1 MPDKSKGFAAR
12 STERIRNINW
22 KDSRTRRI
30 LFITAG
36 VIILLIAAGGGYTYY
51 QQKQVAASASSSNAV
66 QTAVARM
73 GSITIDATG
82 SGTLV
87 GGNNTSL
94 SFPIAGVV
102 KDLYVQVGQD
112 VKKGQPLADLQDT
125 RLLEA
130 AVSQAEGNLA
140 AAQKAKDDL
149 QVSGP
154 ANIAAAQAAL
164 VTAQVNLNTAKNK
177 VLTWVSHRGSDDM
190 ITTAD
195 SNVAVAKL
203 HLDDAQAYFD
213 KFKSKP
219 ISDVNYIEAN
229 SRLIAAQ
236 TAYQQAKSNLDYL
249 EAKPTPL
256 EVQKNDYALAIAQDA
271 VAKAQS
277 DLKFLQD
284 NNGVNPADNGA
295 AESNLVT
302 AEVAL
307 DKAKENLA
315 NATLTAPFD
324 GTILTIAAKAGD
336 AVTTDPFI
344 TIADLQNPDINFSY
358 DETDMDKVAVGN
370 KAQIVFDALPDSTFN
385 ATVTSVNPSLT
396 TQGGVSVLTGVAT
409 LDDVSTSNNAAISN
423 NATTSEGTAT
433 PLQRFVE
440 GMTASVDVINAQAQ
454 NVLLVPVE
462 AVRDLGDGQYGV
474 FVIGPDGKITLKIV
488 TVGLKDITSA
498 EIKSGLTAGETVT
511 TGVVQTKSS
520 SNGQ

>member
-1 MPDKSKGFAAR
+1 MSEKPKGFIAR
-12 STERIRNINW
+12 NLERVRNINW
-22 KDSRTRRI
+22 KDKRTRRT
-30 LFITAG
+30 LFITG
-36 VIILLIAAGGGYTYY
+36 SVIILLIAAGGGYAYY
-51 QQKQVAASASSSNAV
+51 QQKQSAASASSSDAV

-102 KDLYVQVGQD
+102 KDLYVQVGQE

-130 AVSQAEGNLA
+130 AVSEAEGNLA

-149 QVSGP
+149 
-154 ANIAAAQAAL
+154 AAGADGNLATAKLAL
-164 VTAQVNLNTAKNK
+164 VTAQINLNDAKNK
-177 VLTWVSHRGSDDM
+177 VLTWVSHRGSDTM
-190 ITTAD
+190 ID
-195 SNVAVAKL
+195 SANSALAVAGVN
-203 HLDDAQAYFD
+203 LDNAETFFGR
-213 KFKSKP
+213 FKSKP
-219 ISDVNYIEAN
+219 LTDQDRIEAE
-229 SRLIAAQ
+229 SRLISAQ
-236 TAYQQAKSNLDYL
+236 TAYQQAKSNLNYL
-249 EAKPTPL
+249 ESKPTPL
-256 EVQKNDYALAIAQDA
+256 EVQKNDENLAIAQAA
-271 VAKAQS
+271 VTKAES
-277 DLKFLQD
+277 DLKTLQD
-284 NNGVNPADNGA
+284 NNGINPAESGVAD
-295 AESNLVT
+295 SNLVT
-302 AEVAL
+302 AQVAL
-307 DKAKENLA
+307 DKANENLA
-315 NATLTAPFD
+315 NATLKAPFD

-336 AVTTDPFI
+336 SVTTDPFI
-344 TIADLQNPDINFSY
+344 TMADLAHPDINFSY

-385 ATVTSVNPSLT
+385 AKVTSVNPSLT

-409 LDDVSTSNNAAISN
+409 LDDSSTSNNG
-423 NATTSEGTAT
+423 TSSSSTAT

-474 FVIGPDGKITLKIV
+474 FVVGQDGKITLKIV
-488 TVGLKDITSA
+488 TVGLKDITYA
-498 EIKSGLTAGETVT
+498 EIKSGLSAGDTVT